1 MRPYNSLAT
10 LVPLLISLAFAPS
23 VFDTINREAPADEG
37 PKYSVQ
43 LMTGAI
49 HPPGVAVPPKSVV
62 MTKKDGKRYRCYLP
76 SEGGA
81 PSAADESLAAPTPHI
96 ATYLRALKGTCFYRL
111 EGWWTYEFCL
121 LKAVRQFH
129 QEKVKTASRA
139 DATTITQDYT
149 LGEYWVPPKAA
160 PPRPPPPRGGDHR
173 RRGGRGRGRGAAV
186 GRRLPRRDARRP
198 EDEAE
203 VLAAVLRQRHHVR
216 PQREAARV
224 GGAAPLRAGRA
235 VVPRER
241 RGGGDLQVF
250 VQFSSNLLCKHPA
263 FAASKKKDAV
273 ENVQCEPLDATGAPM
288 PAPKRAPPTPP
299 TTRRRRRK
307 GAGPRGRGGG
317 GGGRRRG
324 RRGAGPRRRAAVGA
338 APLRGG
344 GGGADAAGVRLGA
357 VPRPHK
363 YSYRG
368 VIVGYHPRGAGRA
381 RRGSGRWTSTASSTG
396 ASSRS
401 TTCSPTRATGRARRS
416 PTSRR
421 RTSCPTSR
429 RSRCSTRWSPRCLGA
444 STPRRGATCPATGC
458 ARSTRCPSRRRRPRR
473 RRRRDG
479 GGGRGCGGRGGGGA
493 GGGGGARGGGDGAHR
508 RRGGND
514 RRGGGNRS
522 RLDYGFESRRRRPRA
537 PPTSQIR
544 AEECHR

>member
-149 LGEYWVPPKAA
+149 LGEYWVPPKKAA
-160 PPRPPPPRGGDHR
+160 
-173 RRGGRGRGRGAAV
+173 AAAAAAAAKAAITD
-186 GRRLPRRDARRP
+186 G
-198 EDEAE
+198 EEGEGEAE
-203 VLAAVLRQRHHVR
+203 EPLSDDDFRGEMLEDPKTKRKFWRQFY
-216 PQREAARV
+216 
-224 GGAAPLRAGRA
+224 GNGTTCDLNGK
-235 VVPRER
+235 PRESEVR
-241 RGGGDLQVF
+241 LHCAPGEPSYLASVEEVATCKYL

-273 ENVQCEPLDATGAPM
+273 ESVQCEPLDATGAPM

-299 TTRRRRRK
+299 TTRVAAAEK
-307 GAGPRGRGGG
+307 ALGLEGAAAAAAAAAGAGGVAQD
-317 GGGRRRG
+317 
-324 RRGAGPRRRAAVGA
+324 RGAARLSARLLSEAAEAAPTRRAY
-338 APLRGG
+338 
-344 GGGADAAGVRLGA
+344 DLGQCL
-357 VPRPHK
+357 VHHK

-368 VIVGYHPRGAGRA
+368 VIVGYHPRCEQSEAWIRQMDVDSLKYGREQPFYHVLPDTRDRPGAQVTYVAQENIMPDFPSEPLQHPMVAEMFGSFDAAAA
-381 RRGSGRWTSTASSTG
+381 RDVPSDGL
-396 ASSRS
+396 RS
-401 TTCSPTRATGRARRS
+401 QYPLPTEEAA
-416 PTSRR
+416 
-421 RTSCPTSR
+421 
-429 RSRCSTRWSPRCLGA
+429 
-444 STPRRGATCPATGC
+444 
-458 ARSTRCPSRRRRPRR
+458 
-473 RRRRDG
+473 
-479 GGGRGCGGRGGGGA
+479 
-493 GGGGGARGGGDGAHR
+493 
-508 RRGGND
+508 
-514 RRGGGNRS
+514 
-522 RLDYGFESRRRRPRA
+522 
-537 PPTSQIR
+537 
-544 AEECHR
+544 AEEAAAEKAAAADDAAAEAAAAKAEVEALEAEAMGHIVDEEEELIVEDEAVAVD